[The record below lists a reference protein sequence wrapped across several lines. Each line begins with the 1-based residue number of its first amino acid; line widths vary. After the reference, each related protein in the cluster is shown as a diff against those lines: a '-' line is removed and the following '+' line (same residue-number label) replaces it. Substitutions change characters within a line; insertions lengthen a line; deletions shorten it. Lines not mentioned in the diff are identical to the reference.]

1 MFYIKKITITSGQG
15 TVSSV
20 DLKPGLNIVHG
31 ESNTGKSLVLNC
43 IDYMFGAEKHRFDA
57 ALKIK
62 EIMLVLDV
70 DGKNITMRREIDS
83 NDIEVSSTVDY
94 IESDTYKIGRAKKW
108 INNVWLR
115 LLGIEEPTKIIM
127 TLAGRSQSLTLRTF
141 VHLILCDETRIQ
153 GEGSMLSQG
162 KGIVRN
168 VAVPVY
174 TSLLYLATGNNY
186 LPDDA
191 SGDPKI
197 KKAKKEAIKSFVD
210 KSMLALEER
219 KVNELANFSKLSPYE
234 LQNRVDSI
242 IEEIGAVEGAL
253 ERATSQSKLLGEEL
267 IELDDQI
274 TESRMLMNR
283 NKSLESQYA
292 SDIKRL
298 TFIVEGNIQHD
309 NLPTLTVCPF
319 CNGQLTKDQ
328 GDSCIDAAIVEVEK
342 IEMQIRDLRSVQ
354 ISLEQEI
361 KEFTAERTTVLAKR
375 KEIDSMIRGELQP
388 QIVQLRSSLADY
400 TLSLNQ
406 YKAKEMIE
414 AFSDVLVSGLEEAE
428 KEAGE
433 DMNFNAKGK
442 FSEVFLKSLNSELKS
457 LLEICNYKNF
467 TGAYFDIEKDED
479 VVVNGHVKRSQGQG
493 YRAFLNSV
501 FMLALYNCLDS
512 FKKCPI
518 PLLVIDSPILSLKE
532 KQATNKSG
540 FATAGMKDGLFRYLV
555 SHQSQRQTII
565 IENDIPNIEYGETN
579 QIEFTH
585 DDAEGSRYGFVVDYR
600 E

>member
-1 MFYIKKITITSGQG
+1 MFYIKKISITSGQG

-20 DLKPGLNIVHG
+20 DLKPGLNIIHG

-62 EIMLVLDV
+62 EIMLILDV
-70 DGKNITMRREIDS
+70 DGKIVTMSRKIDS
-83 NDIEVSSTVDY
+83 KDIEVSSTVDY
-94 IESDTYKIGRAKKW
+94 IESDTYKIGRSKKW

-127 TLAGRSQSLTLRTF
+127 TLAGKPQNLTLRTF
-141 VHLILCDETRIQ
+141 FHLILCDETRIQ
-153 GEGSMLSQG
+153 GEGSMLAQG

-168 VAVPVY
+168 VAVSVY
-174 TSLLYLATGNNY
+174 TSILYLATGNNY

-197 KKAKKEAIKSFVD
+197 KKAKREAIKAFVD
-210 KSMLALEER
+210 RSMLALEER
-219 KVNELANFSKLSPYE
+219 KISELANFSKLSPYE
-234 LQNRVDSI
+234 LQTRVDNI

-253 ERATSQSKLLGEEL
+253 ERATEQSKQFGERL
-267 IELDDQI
+267 IELDEQI
-274 TESRMLMNR
+274 AESQMLINR
-283 NKSLESQYA
+283 NKSLESQYE

-298 TFIVEGNIQHD
+298 TFIAEGDIRHE

-328 GDSCIDAAIVEVEK
+328 GDSCIDAAVAEVEK
-342 IEMQIRDLRSVQ
+342 IEMQIKDLRSVQ

-361 KEFTAERTTVLAKR
+361 KDFTAERSAVLERR
-375 KEIDSMIRGELQP
+375 KEIDASIRGELRP
-388 QIVQLRSSLADY
+388 QIARLRSNLADY
-400 TLSLNQ
+400 TLALNQ

-414 AFSDVLVSGLEEAE
+414 AFSDVLVSGLEDAE

-433 DMNFNAKGK
+433 EMHFDVKAK
-442 FSEVFLKSLNSELKS
+442 FSEVFLKALNTELKN

-467 TGAYFDIEKDED
+467 TGAYFDVEEDED
-479 VVVNGHVKRSQGQG
+479 IVVNGHVKRSQGQG
-493 YRAFLNSV
+493 YRAFLNSI
-501 FMLALYNCLDS
+501 FILALYNCLDA
-512 FKKCPI
+512 FNKFPI
-518 PLLVIDSPILSLKE
+518 PLLVLDSPILSLKE
-532 KQATNKSG
+532 KQATDKSG

-555 SHQSQRQTII
+555 NHQSARQTIV
-565 IENDIPNIEYGETN
+565 IENDIPNIDYGATN
-579 QIEFTH
+579 RIEFTH
-585 DDAEGSRYGFVVDYR
+585 DDVDGNRYGFVVDYR